1 MTDPDP
7 EERAF
12 DLLQWNPYSL
22 PTEYDDDLALIGY
35 YSKTQAERSNRAL
48 DAWEKEHPFKS
59 SDELTAF
66 RELERL
72 GVYTNA
78 DFFSPSTRPRMVTTP
93 NESNSSGTNPESLRD
108 HQELLNRLDQYAGTV
123 LSNEEDPL
131 RRCQLLR
138 LYADEVGFPL
148 TEKTA
153 SVFWLTKAQGAVS
166 GVCAPRM
173 RGEKMDTT
181 PTPWAGR

>member
-1 MTDPDP
+1 MTNPDA

-22 PTEYDDDLALIGY
+22 PTEYDDELALVGY

-78 DFFSPSTRPRMVTTP
+78 DFFSPAKAKDGHYTNRIKQHRDDSREPEGPQRAVKQTRSIRKHRP
-93 NESNSSGTNPESLRD
+93 
-108 HQELLNRLDQYAGTV
+108 
-123 LSNEEDPL
+123 
-131 RRCQLLR
+131 
-138 LYADEVGFPL
+138 F
-148 TEKTA
+148 
-153 SVFWLTKAQGAVS
+153 
-166 GVCAPRM
+166 
-173 RGEKMDTT
+173 
-181 PTPWAGR
+181 